1 MKLDE
6 LTLAVKQLALAEGAD
21 LVGIAP
27 VSRYEGA
34 PRMLKPQAHLP
45 EARSVVVMAVH
56 HPDAS
61 VEWGGEPNSNYP
73 GPFQIGM
80 IPKLDTICLRVA
92 RFLEGQG
99 HATVPLPCT
108 YFWRHREHRDIPYA
122 HAASFSHMNAF
133 VAAGL
138 GEYGWHGMVMSPK
151 YGPRQRLIS
160 LITAAELV
168 PDPLYRGE
176 PLCDRCGQCE
186 TACWGH
192 NYEKRHLN
200 GPETISFQIEGKTF
214 EYANINRW
222 RCFWGEQC
230 HLDMTCLA
238 EEEKLTE
245 DGIYAAMD
253 RGVKRIAEGSAG
265 YMCASFKYC
274 MAKPVRRWEKSLS
287 PGPRRRKPALEISA
301 ADLLAGI
308 VERAKKAG
316 ADRVAI
322 QPLSAFGEI
331 KANIFQGFRT
341 DAMFAAFDQ
350 VVTIARWVP
359 ALAGQDAA
367 LTAQNRAQAEWISV
381 GQLMTGSMDI
391 ARFLDDHGCEAM
403 QVWPQ
408 VKASPVAAALA
419 GWETA
424 GPGRLVMQSVIC
436 RAPLPEQVLALPT
449 LLSGLAIK
457 DLTGAVRERLPH
469 CDLLGVARLADL
481 DFPAAEKLRQLAPG
495 ARSLVVLAQGMP
507 KRVVELAGRQEA
519 ECAMSF
525 EYVSYQAMR
534 ETFWAA
540 GEVAGWLAEQGHQ
553 AVPLA
558 DLVPGSVGRP
568 MPYISVLPDL
578 RAQSPFAAAAGL
590 GSIGRHGFL
599 LTPEFGPRQRFSF
612 VLTTAELPA
621 TPARSDLPVCPE
633 GCRLCADAC
642 PVQALA
648 VEEGTF
654 ARQETRCEW
663 SRAMGMVEAE
673 GAELSGWKV
682 PNLPV
687 PDSLTPEERQ
697 AALAEKDP
705 LQRRCYGRANHGDTT
720 VERCL
725 QACPL

>member
-1 MKLDE
+1 MTMDA

-92 RFLEGQG
+92 RFLEDRG
-99 HATVPLPCT
+99 HVTVPLPCT
-108 YFWRHREHRDIPYA
+108 YYWRHREHRDVPYN

-151 YGPRQRLIS
+151 YGPRQRIIS
-160 LITAAELV
+160 LITAAELA

-186 TACWGH
+186 KACWGH
-192 NYEKRHLN
+192 NYEKRRL
-200 GPETISFQIEGKTF
+200 GTPETISFEIEGKTF

-230 HLDMTCLA
+230 HLDMNCLA
-238 EEEKLTE
+238 EEENLTE
-245 DGIYAAMD
+245 DSIYAAMD
-253 RGVKRIAEGSAG
+253 RGVARIAEGAAG
-265 YMCASFKYC
+265 YMCASFKHC
-274 MAKPVRRWEKSLS
+274 MAKPVRRWEKSIS
-287 PGPRRRKPALEISA
+287 PGPRRRKAELVLGGEE
-301 ADLLAGI
+301 LLAG
-308 VERAKKAG
+308 VAERARLVG
-316 ADRVAI
+316 ADRLAV
-322 QPLSAFGEI
+322 QPLSAFDDI
-331 KANIFQGFRT
+331 RANIYQGFRT
-341 DAMFAAFDQ
+341 DAMFGNFDH
-350 VVTIARWVP
+350 VVTIGRWIP
-359 ALAGQDAA
+359 ALAEEDAVLVA
-367 LTAQNRAQAEWISV
+367 PNRAPGQTIPI
-381 GQLMTGSMDI
+381 GQLMAGAMDI
-391 ARFLDDHGCEAM
+391 ARFLDDNGCEAM
-403 QVWPQ
+403 QVWSQ

-419 GWETA
+419 GWKGT
-424 GPGRLVMQSVIC
+424 GPGWLAMQSVIC
-436 RAPLPEQVLALPT
+436 RAPLPERTIELPKPLA
-449 LLSGLAIK
+449 GLAIA
-457 DLTGAVRERLPH
+457 DLPQVRERLAH
-469 CDLLGVARLADL
+469 CDLFGVARLADL
-481 DFPAAEKLRQLAPG
+481 DSPEGKRLRELAPG
-495 ARSLVVLAQGMP
+495 ARSLVVLGHGMP
-507 KRVVELAGRQEA
+507 KRAVELAGKQEA

-525 EYVSYQAMR
+525 QYVSYQAVR
-534 ETFWAA
+534 EAYWAA
-540 GEVAGWLAEQGHQ
+540 QDVAGWLADLGHE
-553 AVPLA
+553 AVPLV

-568 MPYISVLPDL
+568 APYISVLPDL

-590 GSIGRHGFL
+590 GGIGRHGFL
-599 LTPEFGPRQRFSF
+599 LTAEFGPRQRFAF
-612 VLTTAELPA
+612 VLTSAELPVA
-621 TPARSDLPVCPE
+621 PPRTDLPVCPE

-648 VEEGTF
+648 ATGEVF
-654 ARQETRCEW
+654 PRQDARCEW

-673 GAELSGWKV
+673 GAALSGWNV
-682 PNLPV
+682 PDLPV
-687 PDSLTPEERQ
+687 PDALDAQSRE
-697 AALAEKDP
+697 AALAGKDP
-705 LQRRCYGRANHGDTT
+705 IQRRCYGRANHGDTT
-720 VERCL
+720 IERCL